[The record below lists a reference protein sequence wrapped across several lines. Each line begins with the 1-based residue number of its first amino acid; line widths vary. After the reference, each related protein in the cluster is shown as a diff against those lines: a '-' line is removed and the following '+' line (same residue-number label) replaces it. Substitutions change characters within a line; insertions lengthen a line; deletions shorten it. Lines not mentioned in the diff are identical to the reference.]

1 MRVRSSLLDPRAV
14 GAGAVL
20 AIVIALPAALVGEAA
35 ADGEDD
41 PSGLVLLCFVVVLLA
56 FVAGG
61 WLAARRAVDAPFS
74 NGAVAALAGFALIQ
88 LGGVVANLVAGDP
101 VRGASIAFSA
111 LLATASG
118 LVGALLATRRPADA
132 DR

>member
-1 MRVRSSLLDPRAV
+1 MRVRSSLLEGRAV

-35 ADGEDD
+35 ADSDDD
-41 PSGLVLLCFVVVLLA
+41 PSALVLLCFVVVLLA

-61 WLAARRAVDAPFS
+61 WLAARRAPAAPFS
-74 NGAVAALAGFALIQ
+74 NGAVASLAGFAVIQ
-88 LGGVVANLVAGDP
+88 LGGVVANLVQDDP

-111 LLATASG
+111 LLATASA
-118 LVGALLATRRPADA
+118 LVGALLATRQPVRS
-132 DR
+132 

>member
-1 MRVRSSLLDPRAV
+1 MRVRSSLLEAGAI

-35 ADGEDD
+35 ADGDDD
-41 PSGLVLLCFVVVLLA
+41 PSAVVLLCFVVVLVA

-61 WLAARRAVDAPFS
+61 YLAARRAADAPYS

-88 LGGVVANLVAGDP
+88 LGGVVANVLQDDP
-101 VRGASIAFSA
+101 IHVASIVFSA
-111 LLATASG
+111 LLAIASG
-118 LVGALLATRRPADA
+118 LVGALLATRQPTRT
-132 DR
+132 

>member
-1 MRVRSSLLDPRAV
+1 MRVRSSLLERRAV

-20 AIVIALPAALVGEAA
+20 AVVTALPAALVGEAA

-56 FVAGG
+56 FAAGG
-61 WLAARRAVDAPFS
+61 WLAARRAADAPFS
-74 NGAVAALAGFALIQ
+74 NGAVAALAAFAVIQ
-88 LGGVVANLVAGDP
+88 LGGIVANLVKDDP
-101 VRGASIAFSA
+101 VEGASIAFSA

-118 LVGALLATRRPADA
+118 LVGAIVATRQRPAS
-132 DR
+132 

>member
-35 ADGEDD
+35 ADGSED

-61 WLAARRAVDAPFS
+61 WLAARRALDAPYS
-74 NGAVAALAGFALIQ
+74 NGAVAALTGFAVIQ
-88 LGGVVANLVAGDP
+88 LGGIVANLVQDDP

-118 LVGALLATRRPADA
+118 LGGALLATRQPAN
-132 DR
+132 R

>member
-1 MRVRSSLLDPRAV
+1 MRARSSLLDPRAV

-20 AIVIALPAALVGEAA
+20 AVAVALPAALIGEAA
-35 ADGEDD
+35 ADGDDD
-41 PSGLVLLCFVVVLLA
+41 PSGLVLLCFLAVLLA

-61 WLAARRAVDAPFS
+61 WLAARRAPDAPYS
-74 NGAVAALAGFALIQ
+74 NGAVAALAGFVVIQ
-88 LGGVVANLVAGDP
+88 VGGIIATVVQDEP

-118 LVGALLATRRPADA
+118 LVGSLLATRAAARRA
-132 DR
+132 

>member
-1 MRVRSSLLDPRAV
+1 MKVRSSLLEPAAI

-20 AIVIALPAALVGEAA
+20 AVVIALPAALVGEAA
-35 ADGEDD
+35 VDGDED
-41 PSGLVLLCFVVVLLA
+41 PSGFVLLCFVVVLLA

-61 WLAARRAVDAPFS
+61 WLAARRAAGAPYS
-74 NGAVAALAGFALIQ
+74 NGAVAALAGFAVIQ
-88 LGGVVANLVAGDP
+88 LGGVIVNLVEDEP

-118 LVGALLATRRPADA
+118 LVGALVATRRADT
-132 DR
+132 

>member
-1 MRVRSSLLDPRAV
+1 MRVRSSFLDARAV

-20 AIVIALPAALVGEAA
+20 AIVVALPAALVGEAA
-35 ADGEDD
+35 ADGDDD

-61 WLAARRAVDAPFS
+61 WLAARRAADAPLS
-74 NGAVAALAGFALIQ
+74 NGAVAALTGFAVIQ
-88 LGGVVANLVAGDP
+88 LGGVVANLVQDDP
-101 VRGASIAFSA
+101 VRGASIAFSG

-118 LVGALLATRRPADA
+118 LGGALLATRRPV
-132 DR
+132 RS

>member
-1 MRVRSSLLDPRAV
+1 MRARSSLLDPRAV

-20 AIVIALPAALVGEAA
+20 AVVIALPAALVGEAA

-61 WLAARRAVDAPFS
+61 WLAARRAPEAPFS
-74 NGAVAALAGFALIQ
+74 NGAVGALTGFAVIQ
-88 LGGVVANLVAGDP
+88 LGGVVANLLQDDP

-118 LVGALLATRRPADA
+118 LVGALVATRRPVQP
-132 DR
+132 

>member
-1 MRVRSSLLDPRAV
+1 MRVRSSLLEPAAV

-20 AIVIALPAALVGEAA
+20 AVVIALPAALVGEAA
-35 ADGEDD
+35 VDGDED

-61 WLAARRAVDAPFS
+61 WLAARRAADAPFS
-74 NGAVAALAGFALIQ
+74 NGAVAALAGFAVIQ
-88 LGGVVANLVAGDP
+88 LGGVVVNLVEDEP

-118 LVGALLATRRPADA
+118 LVGALVATRRAVSE
-132 DR
+132 

>member
-1 MRVRSSLLDPRAV
+1 MRVRSSLLDPRAL

-118 LVGALLATRRPADA
+118 LVGALLATRRPT

>member
-1 MRVRSSLLDPRAV
+1 MRVRSSLLDPRAI

-35 ADGEDD
+35 AEGDED

-61 WLAARRAVDAPFS
+61 YLAARRATDAPFS
-74 NGAVAALAGFALIQ
+74 NGAVAALAGFAVIQ
-88 LGGVVANLVAGDP
+88 LGGIVATLVEDDP
-101 VRGASIAFSA
+101 IEAASIAFSA
-111 LLATASG
+111 LLAIASG
-118 LVGALLATRRPADA
+118 LGGALLATRQPAE
-132 DR
+132 R

>member
-1 MRVRSSLLDPRAV
+1 MRVRSSLLEPAAV

-20 AIVIALPAALVGEAA
+20 AVVIALPAALVGEAA
-35 ADGEDD
+35 ADGDED
-41 PSGLVLLCFVVVLLA
+41 PSGLVLLCFVLVLLA

-74 NGAVAALAGFALIQ
+74 NGAVAALVGFAVIQ
-88 LGGVVANLVAGDP
+88 LGGIVVNLVEDEP
-101 VRGASIAFSA
+101 LRGASIAFSA

-118 LVGALLATRRPADA
+118 LVGALLATRRDA
-132 DR
+132 T

>member
-1 MRVRSSLLDPRAV
+1 MRVRSSLLEPSAV

-20 AIVIALPAALVGEAA
+20 AVVIALPAALVGEAA
-35 ADGEDD
+35 VDGDED

-61 WLAARRAVDAPFS
+61 WLAARRAADAPFS
-74 NGAVAALAGFALIQ
+74 NGAVAALVGFAVIQ
-88 LGGVVANLVAGDP
+88 LGGVVVTVVEDEP

-118 LVGALLATRRPADA
+118 LVGALVATRRAPT
-132 DR
+132 

>member
-1 MRVRSSLLDPRAV
+1 MRARSSLLDPRAV

-61 WLAARRAVDAPFS
+61 WLAARRAPEAPFS
-74 NGAVAALAGFALIQ
+74 NGAVAALTGFAVIQ
-88 LGGVVANLVAGDP
+88 LGGVIANLVQDDP

-118 LVGALLATRRPADA
+118 LVGALVATRRPVHP
-132 DR
+132 

>member
-1 MRVRSSLLDPRAV
+1 MRVRSSLLEPAAV

-20 AIVIALPAALVGEAA
+20 AVVIALPAALVGEAA
-35 ADGEDD
+35 VDGDED

-61 WLAARRAVDAPFS
+61 WLAARRAADAPFS
-74 NGAVAALAGFALIQ
+74 NGAVAALAGFAVIQ
-88 LGGVVANLVAGDP
+88 LGGIVVNLVEDEP

-118 LVGALLATRRPADA
+118 LVGALVATRRSVSE
-132 DR
+132 

>member
-1 MRVRSSLLDPRAV
+1 MRVRSTLLEPAAV

-20 AIVIALPAALVGEAA
+20 AVVVALPAALVGEAA
-35 ADGEDD
+35 VDGDED

-61 WLAARRAVDAPFS
+61 WLAARRALDAPFS
-74 NGAVAALAGFALIQ
+74 NGAVAALAGFAVIQ
-88 LGGVVANLVAGDP
+88 LGGVIVNLVEDEA

-118 LVGALLATRRPADA
+118 LVGALVATRRAA
-132 DR
+132 T

>member
-35 ADGEDD
+35 ADGDDD
-41 PSGLVLLCFVVVLLA
+41 PSGLVLLCFVVVLVA

-61 WLAARRAVDAPFS
+61 WLAARRALDAPLS
-74 NGAVAALAGFALIQ
+74 NGAVAALAGFAVIQ
-88 LGGVVANLVAGDP
+88 LGGVVANLVQDDP
-101 VRGASIAFSA
+101 VRGASIAFSG

-118 LVGALLATRRPADA
+118 LAGALLATRRPA
-132 DR
+132 RS

>member
-1 MRVRSSLLDPRAV
+1 MRARSSLLDPRAV

-35 ADGEDD
+35 ADGDDD
-41 PSGLVLLCFVVVLLA
+41 PSGFVLLCFVVVLLA

-61 WLAARRAVDAPFS
+61 WLAARRATDAPFS
-74 NGAVAALAGFALIQ
+74 NGAVAALVAFALIQ
-88 LGGVVANLVAGDP
+88 LGGIVANLLQDDP
-101 VRGASIAFSA
+101 VEGASIAFSA

-118 LVGALLATRRPADA
+118 LVGALLATRQSVSR
-132 DR
+132 

>member
-1 MRVRSSLLDPRAV
+1 MRVRSSLLEPRAL

-56 FVAGG
+56 FVSGG
-61 WLAARRAVDAPFS
+61 WLAARRAVDAPYS

-88 LGGVVANLVAGDP
+88 LGGVVANLAAGDP

-118 LVGALLATRRPADA
+118 LVGALVATRRPADA
-132 DR
+132 GR

>member
-1 MRVRSSLLDPRAV
+1 MRVRSSLLEAPAV

-35 ADGEDD
+35 ADGDDD
-41 PSGLVLLCFVVVLLA
+41 PSALVLLCFVVVLLA

-61 WLAARRAVDAPFS
+61 WLAARRALEAPFS
-74 NGAVAALAGFALIQ
+74 NGAVAALAGFAVIQ
-88 LGGVVANLVAGDP
+88 LGGVVANLVQDDA

-118 LVGALLATRRPADA
+118 LGGALLATRRPAD
-132 DR
+132 R

>member
-1 MRVRSSLLDPRAV
+1 MRVRSSLLEPAAV

-20 AIVIALPAALVGEAA
+20 AVVIALPAALVGEAA
-35 ADGEDD
+35 VDGDED

-61 WLAARRAVDAPFS
+61 WLAARRAADAPFS
-74 NGAVAALAGFALIQ
+74 NGAVAALVGFAVIQ
-88 LGGVVANLVAGDP
+88 LGGVVVNLVEDEP

-118 LVGALLATRRPADA
+118 LGGALVATRRAPT
-132 DR
+132 

>member
-1 MRVRSSLLDPRAV
+1 MNVRPSLLDRRAV

-20 AIVIALPAALVGEAA
+20 AVVVALPAALVGEAA

-61 WLAARRAVDAPFS
+61 WLAARRAPDAPYS
-74 NGAVAALAGFALIQ
+74 NGAVAALVGFAVIQ
-88 LGGVVANLVAGDP
+88 LGGIVANVVQDEP
-101 VRGASIAFSA
+101 VRVASIAFSA

-118 LVGALLATRRPADA
+118 LVGALVATRRAAPG
-132 DR
+132 

>member
-1 MRVRSSLLDPRAV
+1 MRVRSSLLEPAAV

-20 AIVIALPAALVGEAA
+20 AVVIALPAALVGEAA
-35 ADGEDD
+35 VDGDED

-74 NGAVAALAGFALIQ
+74 NGAVAALVGFAVIQ
-88 LGGVVANLVAGDP
+88 LGGIVVNLVEDEP
-101 VRGASIAFSA
+101 VRGASIVFSA

-118 LVGALLATRRPADA
+118 LVGALVATRRAPSE
-132 DR
+132 

>member
-1 MRVRSSLLDPRAV
+1 MRVRSSLLDPRSV

-35 ADGEDD
+35 ADGKDD
-41 PSGLVLLCFVVVLLA
+41 PSALVLLCYLLVLVA

-61 WLAARRAVDAPFS
+61 WLAARRATDAPFS
-74 NGAVAALAGFALIQ
+74 NGAVAALVAFGLIQ
-88 LGGVVANLVAGDP
+88 AGGVVASLLQDETIET
-101 VRGASIAFSA
+101 ASIAFSA

-118 LVGALLATRRPADA
+118 LVGALIATRRPAD
-132 DR
+132 R

>member
-1 MRVRSSLLDPRAV
+1 MRVRSSLLQPAAV

-20 AIVIALPAALVGEAA
+20 AVVVALPAALVGEAA
-35 ADGEDD
+35 ADGDEE

-61 WLAARRAVDAPFS
+61 WMAARRAADAPFS
-74 NGAVAALAGFALIQ
+74 NGAVAALVGFAVIQ
-88 LGGVVANLVAGDP
+88 LGGVVVSLVEDEP

-118 LVGALLATRRPADA
+118 LGGALVATRRTTT
-132 DR
+132 